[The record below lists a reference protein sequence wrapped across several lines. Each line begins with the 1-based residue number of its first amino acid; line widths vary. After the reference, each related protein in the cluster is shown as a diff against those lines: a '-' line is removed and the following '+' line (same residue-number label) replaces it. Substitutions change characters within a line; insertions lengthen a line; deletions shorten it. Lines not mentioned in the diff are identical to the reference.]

1 VAGKWGNL
9 IPELWRNQLM
19 QDFRSELR
27 GFWLIFGRGGDG
39 GLSLMVVATLEVAI
53 SIRNH

>member
-19 QDFRSELR
+19 QDFRSELWS
-27 GFWLIFGRGGDG
+27 FWLIFGRGGHG
-39 GLSLMVVATLEVAI
+39 GLSLMVAATLEVAI